1 MNNEL
6 LLQCSLFSHFDNN
19 VYSAEYVLEKA
30 LICKRVGVSAIHV
43 HLNKFNSIDEFLRL
57 AYLLDVCDGPLLN
70 ISAND
75 VMTAIQY
82 GANDY
87 KAIGFAAI
95 QGGTATVF
103 GNRINQTMQKA
114 SKEIEMLLQNG
125 IIPEVSV
132 FNFESVENCINL
144 YDKFGKQFYVGIYMG
159 YPGGMDSSALN
170 VGKVMDLLEK
180 IPVVSFTIY
189 NNQNDNLVRY
199 ILERGGHLR
208 SGLEDSMYCG
218 SVLAKDSIDIM
229 NHINRIIDETRIRSV
244 KIFDKNSFRDYLEW
258 S

>member
-30 LICKRVGVSAIHV
+30 LMCKRAGVSAIHV
-43 HLNKFNSIDEFLRL
+43 HLNKFNSMDEFLRL
-57 AYLLDVCDGPLLN
+57 AYLLEVYNGPLLN

-75 VMTAIQY
+75 VMTTIQY
-82 GANDY
+82 GANGY
-87 KAIGFAAI
+87 KSIGFAAI

-103 GNRINQTMQKA
+103 GNKINQTMQKA
-114 SKEIEMLLQNG
+114 SEEIEMLLQNG
-125 IIPEVSV
+125 IIPEISV

-144 YDKFGKQFYVGIYMG
+144 YNRFGNQFYVGIYMG
-159 YPGGMDSSALN
+159 YPGGMDSSMLN
-170 VGKVMDLLEK
+170 VERVMDLLEK

-189 NNQNDNLVRY
+189 NNQNDDLIRY

-218 SVLAKDSIDIM
+218 SALAMDSIDIM

-244 KIFDKNSFRDYLEW
+244 KFFDKNSFRDYLEW